1 MASIID
7 DECAAA
13 YPTERSVSAGQ
24 ARRVAAE
31 IRGANSPTSL
41 KRKQLDPEARLERI
55 WEAYFRSPIG
65 SPRALQL
72 LELLKSDAL
81 RRLMPGLEERS

>member
-7 DECAAA
+7 ECKAS

-24 ARRVAAE
+24 ARRIAAQ
-31 IRGANSPTSL
+31 IRETNSTPAP
-41 KRKQLDPEARLERI
+41 KRRQLDPDERLERI
-55 WEAYFRSPIG
+55 WDAYFRSPIG
-65 SPRALQL
+65 SARALQL